1 MKEIDK
7 FIKGFTLLKLVN
19 SLVVIVISM
28 ILYKITVYLL
38 TKGEN
43 HDKISSDKKN
53 KTYIRLVKS
62 IVKKVYIVLTIVIIL
77 QINGFNVNSL
87 LAGIGIVGVIV
98 GLAIQDW
105 LKDII
110 RGHTILTDNY
120 FAVGDIVKING
131 IEGKVIVIG
140 LKTTKIRGLFG
151 NVTSIANR
159 NIETV
164 EVISNLAYIDV
175 PLPYELEV
183 KKQDKL
189 IEEMVKKIEKVDNV
203 NEVTYLGIA
212 DLESSYVKHM
222 IQIESTPINK
232 RQARRDA
239 IKEILLVLEKNKV
252 SVPYNQLDI
261 HQK

>member
-1 MKEIDK
+1 MKDFDK
-7 FIKGFTLLKLVN
+7 IIKGITIGKVIN

-28 ILYKITVYLL
+28 ILYKITVYFL

-43 HDKISSDKKN
+43 HDKISADKKN
-53 KTYIRLVKS
+53 KTYIRLIKS
-62 IVKKVYIVLTIVIIL
+62 IVKKVFIVLTIIILL

-87 LAGIGIVGVIV
+87 LTGIGIAGVII
-98 GLAIQDW
+98 GFAIQDW

-120 FAVGDIVKING
+120 FSVGDIVKING

-189 IEEMVKKIEKVDNV
+189 IDEMVKKIKKVSNV

-212 DLESSYVKHM
+212 DFESSYIKHM
-222 IQIESTPINK
+222 IQIESTPIYK

-239 IKEILLVLEKNKV
+239 LKEILLVLEKNKV
-252 SVPYNQLDI
+252 SIPYNQLDI